1 VSFAAGQ
8 QGREKEEEVKKNA
21 YASTTRH
28 GCGES
33 VFGREVALENEDV
46 SLFEDVSPPRA
57 SGERCERLLNRFVC
71 VCACVCTYVC

>member
-8 QGREKEEEVKKNA
+8 KGREKEEEVKKDA

-46 SLFEDVSPPRA
+46 SLFEDATTR
-57 SGERCERLLNRFVC
+57 
-71 VCACVCTYVC
+71 